1 MGHTNSTPNYA
12 LPQFLGSDKPA
23 WLTDVNQAYSAIDTA
38 IKNAADAASGAASTA
53 SSAGTAASNAST
65 AAANAQATATAAGN
79 QASTNAGAI
88 TTLQSR
94 CAALESAVSALN
106 GYKHIV
112 NSYTESGWRIDEYS
126 DNSVRMRFEGTV
138 TFSASPTLVNGW
150 YRSITNVTFPVAVV
164 QSTADCYGSGAA
176 SGRLFV
182 PTVINSSTTIECQLL
197 GGASYSGGVSVSN
210 ATIIIEGYKAS

>member
-1 MGHTNSTPNYA
+1 MGHTNSTTNYN

-23 WLTDVNQAYSAIDTA
+23 WLTDINQAFNAIDGA
-38 IKNAADAASGAASTA
+38 IKNAADTASGAASAASGA
-53 SSAGTAASNAST
+53 SSAASDAGT
-65 AAANAQATATAAGN
+65 AAANAQASATAAGN
-79 QASTNAGAI
+79 QAATNAGAI

-94 CAALESAVSALN
+94 CAALESAVNALN

-112 NSYTESGWRIDEYS
+112 NSYTDSGWRIDEYS

-138 TFSASPTLVNGW
+138 SFLASPTLVNGW
-150 YRSITNVTFPVAVV
+150 YRSVTNVTIPVAVV

-182 PTVINSSTTIECQLL
+182 PVLVNSSTTLECQLL
-197 GGASYSGGVSVSN
+197 GGASYSGGVSVTN
-210 ATIIIEGYKAS
+210 ATIIVEGYKA